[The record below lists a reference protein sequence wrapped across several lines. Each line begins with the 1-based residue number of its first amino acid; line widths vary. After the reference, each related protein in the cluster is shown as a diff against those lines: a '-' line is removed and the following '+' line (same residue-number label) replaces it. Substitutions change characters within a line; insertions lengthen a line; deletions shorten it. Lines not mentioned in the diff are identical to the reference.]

1 MKKLIDP
8 EHFEY
13 LYPLAKSLLIERQSA
28 SVSLLQRHFKI
39 GYRRALDLMDLLEN
53 DGVVTELSLDGTRD
67 LKVQTS
73 S

>member
-1 MKKLIDP
+1 MKKLIDL
-8 EHFEY
+8 ENFEY

-39 GYRRALDLMDLLEN
+39 GYSRALDLMDQLEK
-53 DGVVTELSLDGTRD
+53 DGVVTELYPDGTRK
-67 LKVQTS
+67 LKEHTS